1 MGVLLFEMV
10 TGRMPF
16 AGDSDYEIMKSKV
29 ENIALS
35 PKEFNDKIPDNLNET
50 LSKALAMDPEE
61 RYASSEAF
69 LKALDESNIDTN
81 SASSTLNEFISTH
94 QVSAKK
100 PIASLSATAEIA
112 KSREPKNNRSSGN
125 LKRKTPAE
133 FSKPHK
139 KLLSTLAQNTWLG
152 PVILCFSVVSIAG
165 LLFYS
170 KPKDVVRVPI
180 SDQTEEATVDPL
192 MTLPSTN
199 DSKPLKINQLEKA
212 NVDSQSRQ
220 VEAESQSST
229 ELDMMSSRNILTA
242 NVGDRKKKSVE
253 KEYNKPDV
261 EPRKKQTGSS
271 NAGAGIHKELKPRK
285 QPSQKVSNNRF
296 SQPEMDKG
304 KPSKTNRGSPKVETA
319 TSTSSP
325 VPAKE
330 IIVKKKSHSVEFVK
344 YSEQLRSDNSEI
356 KRKAARIIYKKRI
369 YNSQIVAIANDELLK
384 SFRLN
389 TNNRRHI
396 DAMAWLCNVL
406 GGSKNK
412 KYIATLQQ
420 VKEHSKNK
428 KLRKFAIKNL
438 NKLSR

>member
-29 ENIALS
+29 ENVPLS
-35 PKEFNDKIPDNLNET
+35 PKEFNDKIPDNVNEI
-50 LSKALAMDPEE
+50 LSRALAKDPEE

-69 LKALDESNIDTN
+69 LKALDESDIDTN

-94 QVSAKK
+94 QIAAKK
-100 PIASLSATAEIA
+100 PITPLTATADIIL
-112 KSREPKNNRSSGN
+112 SREPKKNRSSGN

-139 KLLSTLAQNTWLG
+139 KLLSMLAQNTWLG
-152 PVILCFSVVSIAG
+152 PVILCFSVASIAG

-170 KPKDVVRVPI
+170 KP
-180 SDQTEEATVDPL
+180 
-192 MTLPSTN
+192 
-199 DSKPLKINQLEKA
+199 
-212 NVDSQSRQ
+212 
-220 VEAESQSST
+220 T
-229 ELDMMSSRNILTA
+229 ELDMMSSRDILPA
-242 NVGDRKKKSVE
+242 NVGDRKKKSAE

-271 NAGAGIHKELKPRK
+271 NAGAGLHKELKPGK
-285 QPSQKVSNNRF
+285 QPSQKVSNNRY

-319 TSTSSP
+319 TATSSP

-330 IIVKKKSHSVEFVK
+330 IIAKKESHPVEFVK

-356 KRKAARIIYKKRI
+356 KRKAARIICRKRI
-369 YNSQIVAIANDELLK
+369 YNSRIVAIANDELLK
-384 SFRLN
+384 SFRRN

-406 GGSKNK
+406 GGSQNK

-420 VKEHSKNK
+420 VKEQSKNK

-438 NKLSR
+438 KKLSR